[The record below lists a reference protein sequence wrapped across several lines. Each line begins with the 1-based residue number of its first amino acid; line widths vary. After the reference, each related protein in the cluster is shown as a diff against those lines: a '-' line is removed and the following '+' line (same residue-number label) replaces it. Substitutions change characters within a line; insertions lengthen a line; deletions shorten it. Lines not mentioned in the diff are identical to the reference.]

1 MKKTSLAIAL
11 SLILTACGSSGGKP
25 SISIPTATQTPTIN
39 NSSQN
44 KPATQEA
51 APSKQTQGTT
61 SNQSTPVA
69 TVPKQTPTINNLSSN
84 KPETHEVA
92 PSKQTQDT
100 TSNQL
105 TPAATVPKPD
115 ETKLN
120 NIGVSLNKNDFI
132 KGEINKEPV
141 LDQNGKEI
149 AQLSG
154 YNRAYSFNGAL
165 MKSKDS
171 GPGEI
176 IVEKIV
182 LKLAD
187 KAGAIGGLKG
197 FVLSKMIVPFFN
209 ATKNPERDIFYFGS
223 ETPES
228 SIPKSGIVTYK
239 GNASRY
245 DSVTAKVKNIGK
257 AELIADFENKKIK
270 GELTIDSFLRRN
282 ISLKEADIQG
292 NGFKGEAVAGEN
304 HILMTRKGEYEG
316 KFYGPRAEEVA
327 GKATFSEE
335 VADKP
340 KFLQLKNLNTS
351 FSAEQVK

>member
-69 TVPKQTPTINNLSSN
+69 TVS
-84 KPETHEVA
+84 
-92 PSKQTQDT
+92 
-100 TSNQL
+100 
-105 TPAATVPKPD
+105 KPD
-115 ETKLN
+115 IKLKDT
-120 NIGVSLNKNDFI
+120 GVSLNKNDFI

-171 GPGEI
+171 GLGKI
-176 IVEKIV
+176 IVGNTV

-187 KAGAIGGLKG
+187 KVGAIGGLTG
-197 FVLSKMIVPFFN
+197 FGLSKTIVSLYN
-209 ATKNPERDIFYFGS
+209 ATQNPERDIFYFGD

-245 DSVTAKVKNIGK
+245 DNVTAQVKNIGTT
-257 AELIADFENKKIK
+257 ELIADFENKKIK
-270 GELTIDSFLRRN
+270 GELKIDGLFRRN

-335 VADKP
+335 
-340 KFLQLKNLNTS
+340 LKDLNTS

>member
-11 SLILTACGSSGGKP
+11 SLILTACGSSGSKP

-69 TVPKQTPTINNLSSN
+69 TVS
-84 KPETHEVA
+84 
-92 PSKQTQDT
+92 
-100 TSNQL
+100 
-105 TPAATVPKPD
+105 KPD
-115 ETKLN
+115 IKLKDT
-120 NIGVSLNKNDFI
+120 GVSLNKNDFI

-171 GPGEI
+171 GLGKI
-176 IVEKIV
+176 IVGNTV

-187 KAGAIGGLKG
+187 KVGAIGGLTG
-197 FVLSKMIVPFFN
+197 FGLSKAIVSLYN
-209 ATKNPERDIFYFGS
+209 ATQNPERDIFYFGD
-223 ETPES
+223 ETPEP

-245 DSVTAKVKNIGK
+245 DNVTAQVKNIGTT
-257 AELIADFENKKIK
+257 ELIADFENKKIK
-270 GELTIDSFLRRN
+270 GELTIDGLRRN

-335 VADKP
+335 
-340 KFLQLKNLNTS
+340 LKALNTS
-351 FSAEQVK
+351 FSAKQVK

>member
-1 MKKTSLAIAL
+1 MIEYIISTIFNPTLEELIMKKTSLAIAL

-69 TVPKQTPTINNLSSN
+69 TVS
-84 KPETHEVA
+84 
-92 PSKQTQDT
+92 
-100 TSNQL
+100 
-105 TPAATVPKPD
+105 KPD
-115 ETKLN
+115 IKLKDT
-120 NIGVSLNKNDFI
+120 GVSLNKNDFI

-171 GPGEI
+171 GLGKI
-176 IVEKIV
+176 IVGNTV

-187 KAGAIGGLKG
+187 KVGAIGGLTG
-197 FVLSKMIVPFFN
+197 FGLSKTIVSLYN
-209 ATKNPERDIFYFGS
+209 ATQNPERDIFYFGD

-245 DSVTAKVKNIGK
+245 DNVTAQVKNIGTT
-257 AELIADFENKKIK
+257 ELIADFENKKIK
-270 GELTIDSFLRRN
+270 GELKIDGLRRN

-304 HILMTRKGEYEG
+304 HILMNRKGEYEG

-335 VADKP
+335 
-340 KFLQLKNLNTS
+340 LKDLNTS

>member
-1 MKKTSLAIAL
+1 MIEYIISTIFNPTLEDLIMKKTSLAIAL

-69 TVPKQTPTINNLSSN
+69 TVS
-84 KPETHEVA
+84 
-92 PSKQTQDT
+92 
-100 TSNQL
+100 
-105 TPAATVPKPD
+105 KPD
-115 ETKLN
+115 IKLKDT
-120 NIGVSLNKNDFI
+120 GVSLNKNDFI

-171 GPGEI
+171 GLGKI
-176 IVEKIV
+176 IVGNTV

-187 KAGAIGGLKG
+187 KVGAIGGLTG
-197 FVLSKMIVPFFN
+197 FGLSKAMVSLYN
-209 ATKNPERDIFYFGS
+209 ATQNPERDIFYFGD

-245 DSVTAKVKNIGK
+245 DNVTAQVKNIGTT
-257 AELIADFENKKIK
+257 ELIADFENKKIK
-270 GELTIDSFLRRN
+270 GELKIDGLRRN
-282 ISLKEADIQG
+282 ISLKEADIKG

-335 VADKP
+335 
-340 KFLQLKNLNTS
+340 LKDLNTS

>member
-69 TVPKQTPTINNLSSN
+69 TVS
-84 KPETHEVA
+84 
-92 PSKQTQDT
+92 
-100 TSNQL
+100 
-105 TPAATVPKPD
+105 KPD
-115 ETKLN
+115 IKLKDT
-120 NIGVSLNKNDFI
+120 GVSLNKNDFI

-171 GPGEI
+171 GLGKI
-176 IVEKIV
+176 IVGNTV

-187 KAGAIGGLKG
+187 KVGAIGGLTG
-197 FVLSKMIVPFFN
+197 FGLSKTIVSLYN
-209 ATKNPERDIFYFGS
+209 ATQNPERDIFYFGD

-245 DSVTAKVKNIGK
+245 DNVTAQVKNIGK

-270 GELTIDSFLRRN
+270 GELKIDGLRRN

-335 VADKP
+335 
-340 KFLQLKNLNTS
+340 LKDLNTS

>member
-11 SLILTACGSSGGKP
+11 SLILTASGSSGGKP

-44 KPATQEA
+44 KPA
-51 APSKQTQGTT
+51 
-61 SNQSTPVA
+61 
-69 TVPKQTPTINNLSSN
+69 
-84 KPETHEVA
+84 THEVA

-120 NIGVSLNKNDFI
+120 NTGVSLNKNDFI

-171 GPGEI
+171 GPSEI
-176 IVEKIV
+176 IVEKMV

-187 KAGAIGGLKG
+187 KVGAIGGLKG
-197 FVLSKMIVPFFN
+197 FFLSKAIDFLYN
-209 ATKNPERDIFYFGS
+209 ATQNPERDIFYFGD

-270 GELTIDSFLRRN
+270 GELKIDGLRRN

-335 VADKP
+335 VADKAT
-340 KFLQLKNLNTS
+340 FLKLKNLNTS
-351 FSAEQVK
+351 FSAERVK

>member
-69 TVPKQTPTINNLSSN
+69 TVPK
-84 KPETHEVA
+84 
-92 PSKQTQDT
+92 
-100 TSNQL
+100 
-105 TPAATVPKPD
+105 PD

-120 NIGVSLNKNDFI
+120 NTGVPDETKLNNTGVSLNKNDFI

-171 GPGEI
+171 GLGKI
-176 IVEKIV
+176 IVGNTV

-187 KAGAIGGLKG
+187 KVGAIGGLTG
-197 FVLSKMIVPFFN
+197 YGLSKAIVSLYN
-209 ATKNPERDIFYFGS
+209 ATQNPERDIFYFGS

-228 SIPKSGIVTYK
+228 SIPKSGIVTYQ

-245 DSVTAKVKNIGK
+245 DNVTAQVKNIGTT
-257 AELIADFENKKIK
+257 ELIADFENKKIK
-270 GELTIDSFLRRN
+270 GELKIDGLRRN
-282 ISLKEADIQG
+282 ISLKEADIKG

-335 VADKP
+335 
-340 KFLQLKNLNTS
+340 LKDLNTS

>member
-39 NSSQN
+39 NSSKN

-69 TVPKQTPTINNLSSN
+69 TVS
-84 KPETHEVA
+84 
-92 PSKQTQDT
+92 
-100 TSNQL
+100 
-105 TPAATVPKPD
+105 KPD
-115 ETKLN
+115 IKLKDT
-120 NIGVSLNKNDFI
+120 GVSLNKNDFI

-171 GPGEI
+171 GLGKI
-176 IVEKIV
+176 IVGNTV

-187 KAGAIGGLKG
+187 KVGAIGGLTG
-197 FVLSKMIVPFFN
+197 FGLSKTIVSLYN
-209 ATKNPERDIFYFGS
+209 ATQNPERDIFYFGD

-245 DSVTAKVKNIGK
+245 DNVTAQVKNIGTT
-257 AELIADFENKKIK
+257 ELIADFENKKIK
-270 GELTIDSFLRRN
+270 GELKIDGLRRN

-335 VADKP
+335 
-340 KFLQLKNLNTS
+340 LKDLNTS

>member
-69 TVPKQTPTINNLSSN
+69 TVS
-84 KPETHEVA
+84 
-92 PSKQTQDT
+92 
-100 TSNQL
+100 
-105 TPAATVPKPD
+105 KPD
-115 ETKLN
+115 IKLKDT
-120 NIGVSLNKNDFI
+120 GVSLNKNDFI

-171 GPGEI
+171 GLGKI
-176 IVEKIV
+176 IVGNTV

-187 KAGAIGGLKG
+187 KVGAIGGLTG
-197 FVLSKMIVPFFN
+197 FGLSKAIVSLYN
-209 ATKNPERDIFYFGS
+209 ATQNPERDIFYFGS

-245 DSVTAKVKNIGK
+245 DNVTAQVKNIGTT
-257 AELIADFENKKIK
+257 ELIADFENKKIK
-270 GELTIDSFLRRN
+270 GELKIDGLRRN
-282 ISLKEADIQG
+282 ISLKEADIKG

-335 VADKP
+335 
-340 KFLQLKNLNTS
+340 LKDLNTS

>member
-69 TVPKQTPTINNLSSN
+69 TVS
-84 KPETHEVA
+84 
-92 PSKQTQDT
+92 
-100 TSNQL
+100 
-105 TPAATVPKPD
+105 KPD
-115 ETKLN
+115 IKLKDT
-120 NIGVSLNKNDFI
+120 GVSLNKNDFI

-171 GPGEI
+171 GLGKI
-176 IVEKIV
+176 IVGNTV

-187 KAGAIGGLKG
+187 KVGAIGGLTG
-197 FVLSKMIVPFFN
+197 SSLSKAIVSLYN
-209 ATKNPERDIFYFGS
+209 ATQNPERDIFYFGD

-245 DSVTAKVKNIGK
+245 DNVTAQVKNIGTT
-257 AELIADFENKKIK
+257 ELIADFENKKIK
-270 GELTIDSFLRRN
+270 GELKIDGLRRN

-335 VADKP
+335 
-340 KFLQLKNLNTS
+340 LKDLNTS

>member
-51 APSKQTQGTT
+51 APSKQIQGTT
-61 SNQSTPVA
+61 SNQSTPV
-69 TVPKQTPTINNLSSN
+69 T
-84 KPETHEVA
+84 
-92 PSKQTQDT
+92 
-100 TSNQL
+100 
-105 TPAATVPKPD
+105 TVPKPD

-120 NIGVSLNKNDFI
+120 NTGVSLNKNDFI

-171 GPGEI
+171 GLGKI
-176 IVEKIV
+176 IVGNTV

-187 KAGAIGGLKG
+187 KVGAIGGLTG
-197 FVLSKMIVPFFN
+197 FGLSKAIVSLYN
-209 ATKNPERDIFYFGS
+209 ATQNPERDIFYFGD

-245 DSVTAKVKNIGK
+245 DNVTAQVKNIGET
-257 AELIADFENKKIK
+257 ELIADFENKKIK
-270 GELTIDSFLRRN
+270 GELKIDGLFRRN

-335 VADKP
+335 
-340 KFLQLKNLNTS
+340 LKDLNTS

>member
-69 TVPKQTPTINNLSSN
+69 TVS
-84 KPETHEVA
+84 
-92 PSKQTQDT
+92 
-100 TSNQL
+100 
-105 TPAATVPKPD
+105 KPD
-115 ETKLN
+115 IKLKDT
-120 NIGVSLNKNDFI
+120 GVSLNKNDFI

-171 GPGEI
+171 GLGKI
-176 IVEKIV
+176 IVGNTV

-187 KAGAIGGLKG
+187 KVGAIGGLTG
-197 FVLSKMIVPFFN
+197 FGLSKAMVSLYN
-209 ATKNPERDIFYFGS
+209 ATQNPERDIFYFGD

-245 DSVTAKVKNIGK
+245 DNVTAQVKNIGTT
-257 AELIADFENKKIK
+257 ELIADFENKKIK
-270 GELTIDSFLRRN
+270 GELKIDGLRRN
-282 ISLKEADIQG
+282 ISLKEADIKG

-335 VADKP
+335 
-340 KFLQLKNLNTS
+340 LKDLNTS

>member
-11 SLILTACGSSGGKP
+11 SLILTACGSSGSKP

-69 TVPKQTPTINNLSSN
+69 TVS
-84 KPETHEVA
+84 
-92 PSKQTQDT
+92 
-100 TSNQL
+100 
-105 TPAATVPKPD
+105 KPD
-115 ETKLN
+115 IKLKDT
-120 NIGVSLNKNDFI
+120 GVSLNKNDFI

-171 GPGEI
+171 GLGKI
-176 IVEKIV
+176 IVGNTV

-187 KAGAIGGLKG
+187 KVGAIGGLTG
-197 FVLSKMIVPFFN
+197 FGLSKAIVSLYN
-209 ATKNPERDIFYFGS
+209 ATQNPERDIFYFGD

-245 DSVTAKVKNIGK
+245 DNVTAQVKNIGTT
-257 AELIADFENKKIK
+257 ELIADFENKKIK
-270 GELTIDSFLRRN
+270 GELKIDGLRRN

-292 NGFKGEAVAGEN
+292 NGFKGEAVA
-304 HILMTRKGEYEG
+304 
-316 KFYGPRAEEVA
+316 
-327 GKATFSEE
+327 
-335 VADKP
+335 
-340 KFLQLKNLNTS
+340 
-351 FSAEQVK
+351 

>member
-69 TVPKQTPTINNLSSN
+69 TVS
-84 KPETHEVA
+84 
-92 PSKQTQDT
+92 
-100 TSNQL
+100 
-105 TPAATVPKPD
+105 KPD
-115 ETKLN
+115 IKLKDT
-120 NIGVSLNKNDFI
+120 GVSLNKNDFI

-171 GPGEI
+171 GLGKI
-176 IVEKIV
+176 IVGDTV

-187 KAGAIGGLKG
+187 KVGAIGGLKG
-197 FVLSKMIVPFFN
+197 FVLSKAIVSFYN
-209 ATKNPERDIFYFGS
+209 AIQNPERDI
-223 ETPES
+223 S
-228 SIPKSGIVTYK
+228 S
-239 GNASRY
+239 
-245 DSVTAKVKNIGK
+245 
-257 AELIADFENKKIK
+257 
-270 GELTIDSFLRRN
+270 
-282 ISLKEADIQG
+282 
-292 NGFKGEAVAGEN
+292 
-304 HILMTRKGEYEG
+304 
-316 KFYGPRAEEVA
+316 
-327 GKATFSEE
+327 
-335 VADKP
+335 
-340 KFLQLKNLNTS
+340 
-351 FSAEQVK
+351 

>member
-69 TVPKQTPTINNLSSN
+69 TVS
-84 KPETHEVA
+84 
-92 PSKQTQDT
+92 
-100 TSNQL
+100 
-105 TPAATVPKPD
+105 KPD
-115 ETKLN
+115 IKLKDT
-120 NIGVSLNKNDFI
+120 GVSLNKNDFI

-171 GPGEI
+171 GLGKI
-176 IVEKIV
+176 IVGNTV

-187 KAGAIGGLKG
+187 KVGAIGGLKG
-197 FVLSKMIVPFFN
+197 FFLSKAIDSLYN
-209 ATKNPERDIFYFGS
+209 ATQNPERDIFYFGD

-245 DSVTAKVKNIGK
+245 DNVTAQVKNIGTT
-257 AELIADFENKKIK
+257 ELIADFENKKIK
-270 GELTIDSFLRRN
+270 GELKIDGLRRN
-282 ISLKEADIQG
+282 ISLKEADIKG

-335 VADKP
+335 
-340 KFLQLKNLNTS
+340 LKDLNTS

>member
-69 TVPKQTPTINNLSSN
+69 TVPK
-84 KPETHEVA
+84 
-92 PSKQTQDT
+92 
-100 TSNQL
+100 
-105 TPAATVPKPD
+105 PD

-120 NIGVSLNKNDFI
+120 NTGVSLNKNDFI

-165 MKSKDS
+165 IKSKDS
-171 GPGEI
+171 GPSEI
-176 IVEKIV
+176 IVEKMV

-187 KAGAIGGLKG
+187 KVGAIGGLKG
-197 FVLSKMIVPFFN
+197 FFLSKAIDFLYN
-209 ATKNPERDIFYFGS
+209 ATQNPERDIFYFGD

-245 DSVTAKVKNIGK
+245 DSVAAKVKNIGK

-270 GELTIDSFLRRN
+270 GELKIDGLRRN

>member
-1 MKKTSLAIAL
+1 MIEYIISTIFNPTLEELIMKKTSLAIAL

-69 TVPKQTPTINNLSSN
+69 TVS
-84 KPETHEVA
+84 
-92 PSKQTQDT
+92 
-100 TSNQL
+100 
-105 TPAATVPKPD
+105 KPD
-115 ETKLN
+115 IKLKDT
-120 NIGVSLNKNDFI
+120 GVSLNKNDFI

-171 GPGEI
+171 GLRKI
-176 IVEKIV
+176 ILVNTV

-187 KAGAIGGLKG
+187 KVGAIGGLTG
-197 FVLSKMIVPFFN
+197 FGLSKAIVSLYN
-209 ATKNPERDIFYFGS
+209 ATQNPERDIFYFGD

-245 DSVTAKVKNIGK
+245 DNVTAQVKNIGTT
-257 AELIADFENKKIK
+257 ELIADFENKKIK
-270 GELTIDSFLRRN
+270 GELKIDGLRRN

-327 GKATFSEE
+327 GKAIFSEE
-335 VADKP
+335 
-340 KFLQLKNLNTS
+340 LKDLNTS

>member
-69 TVPKQTPTINNLSSN
+69 TVS
-84 KPETHEVA
+84 
-92 PSKQTQDT
+92 
-100 TSNQL
+100 
-105 TPAATVPKPD
+105 KPD
-115 ETKLN
+115 IKLKDT
-120 NIGVSLNKNDFI
+120 GVSLNKNDFI

-171 GPGEI
+171 GLGKI
-176 IVEKIV
+176 IVGNTV

-187 KAGAIGGLKG
+187 KVGAIGGLTG
-197 FVLSKMIVPFFN
+197 YGLSKAIVSLYN
-209 ATKNPERDIFYFGS
+209 ATQNPERDIFYFGS

-228 SIPKSGIVTYK
+228 SIPKSGIVTYQ

-245 DSVTAKVKNIGK
+245 DNVTAQVKNIGTT
-257 AELIADFENKKIK
+257 ELIADFENKKIK
-270 GELTIDSFLRRN
+270 GELKIDGLRRN
-282 ISLKEADIQG
+282 ISLKEADIKG

-335 VADKP
+335 
-340 KFLQLKNLNTS
+340 LKDLNTS

>member
-61 SNQSTPVA
+61 PNQSTPVA
-69 TVPKQTPTINNLSSN
+69 TVS
-84 KPETHEVA
+84 
-92 PSKQTQDT
+92 
-100 TSNQL
+100 
-105 TPAATVPKPD
+105 KPD
-115 ETKLN
+115 IKLKDT
-120 NIGVSLNKNDFI
+120 GVSLNKNDFI

-171 GPGEI
+171 GLGKI
-176 IVEKIV
+176 IVGNTV

-187 KAGAIGGLKG
+187 KVGAIGGLTG
-197 FVLSKMIVPFFN
+197 FGLSKAIVSLYN
-209 ATKNPERDIFYFGS
+209 ATQNPERDIFYFGD

-245 DSVTAKVKNIGK
+245 DNVTAQVKNIGTT
-257 AELIADFENKKIK
+257 ELIADFENKKIK
-270 GELTIDSFLRRN
+270 GELKIDGLRRN
-282 ISLKEADIQG
+282 ISLKEADIKG

-335 VADKP
+335 
-340 KFLQLKNLNTS
+340 LKDLNTS

>member
-1 MKKTSLAIAL
+1 MIEYIISTIFNPTLEELIMKKTSLAIAL

-25 SISIPTATQTPTIN
+25 SISIPKATQTPTIN

-69 TVPKQTPTINNLSSN
+69 TVS
-84 KPETHEVA
+84 
-92 PSKQTQDT
+92 
-100 TSNQL
+100 
-105 TPAATVPKPD
+105 KPD
-115 ETKLN
+115 IKLKDT
-120 NIGVSLNKNDFI
+120 GVSLNKNDFI

-171 GPGEI
+171 GLGKI
-176 IVEKIV
+176 IVGNTV

-187 KAGAIGGLKG
+187 KVGAIGGLTG
-197 FVLSKMIVPFFN
+197 FGLSKAIVSLYN
-209 ATKNPERDIFYFGS
+209 ATQNPERDIFYFGD

-245 DSVTAKVKNIGK
+245 DNVTAQVKNIGTT
-257 AELIADFENKKIK
+257 ELIADFENKKIK
-270 GELTIDSFLRRN
+270 GELKIDGLRRN

-327 GKATFSEE
+327 GKAIFSEE
-335 VADKP
+335 
-340 KFLQLKNLNTS
+340 LKDLNTS

>member
-39 NSSQN
+39 NSSSN
-44 KPATQEA
+44 KPATHEA

-61 SNQSTPVA
+61 SNQSTPV
-69 TVPKQTPTINNLSSN
+69 
-84 KPETHEVA
+84 
-92 PSKQTQDT
+92 T
-100 TSNQL
+100 TM
-105 TPAATVPKPD
+105 PKPD

-120 NIGVSLNKNDFI
+120 NTGVSLNKNDFI

-154 YNRAYSFNGAL
+154 HNRAYSFNGAL

-171 GPGEI
+171 GLGKI
-176 IVEKIV
+176 IVGNTV

-187 KAGAIGGLKG
+187 KVGAIGGLTG
-197 FVLSKMIVPFFN
+197 SSLSKAIVSLYN
-209 ATKNPERDIFYFGS
+209 ATQNPERDIFYFGS

-245 DSVTAKVKNIGK
+245 DNVTAQVKNIGET
-257 AELIADFENKKIK
+257 ELIADFENKKIK
-270 GELTIDSFLRRN
+270 GELKIDGLFRRN

-335 VADKP
+335 
-340 KFLQLKNLNTS
+340 LKDLNTS

>member
-44 KPATQEA
+44 KPATQDA

-69 TVPKQTPTINNLSSN
+69 TVS
-84 KPETHEVA
+84 
-92 PSKQTQDT
+92 
-100 TSNQL
+100 
-105 TPAATVPKPD
+105 KPD
-115 ETKLN
+115 IKLKDT
-120 NIGVSLNKNDFI
+120 GVSLNKNDFI

-171 GPGEI
+171 GLGKI
-176 IVEKIV
+176 IVGNTV

-187 KAGAIGGLKG
+187 KVGAIGGLTG
-197 FVLSKMIVPFFN
+197 FGLSKTIVSLYN
-209 ATKNPERDIFYFGS
+209 ATQNPERDIFYFGD

-245 DSVTAKVKNIGK
+245 DNVTAQVKNIGTT
-257 AELIADFENKKIK
+257 ELIADFENKKIK
-270 GELTIDSFLRRN
+270 GELKIDGLRRN

-335 VADKP
+335 
-340 KFLQLKNLNTS
+340 LKDLNTS

>member
-69 TVPKQTPTINNLSSN
+69 TVPK
-84 KPETHEVA
+84 
-92 PSKQTQDT
+92 
-100 TSNQL
+100 
-105 TPAATVPKPD
+105 PD

-120 NIGVSLNKNDFI
+120 NTCVPDETKLNNTGVSLNKNDFI

-171 GPGEI
+171 GLGKI
-176 IVEKIV
+176 IVGNTV

-187 KAGAIGGLKG
+187 KVGAIGGLTG
-197 FVLSKMIVPFFN
+197 YGLSKAIVSLYN
-209 ATKNPERDIFYFGS
+209 ATQNPERDIFYFGS

-228 SIPKSGIVTYK
+228 SIPKSGIVTYQ

-245 DSVTAKVKNIGK
+245 DNVTAQVKNIGTT
-257 AELIADFENKKIK
+257 ELIADFENKKIK
-270 GELTIDSFLRRN
+270 GELKIDGLRRN
-282 ISLKEADIQG
+282 ISLKEADIKG

-335 VADKP
+335 
-340 KFLQLKNLNTS
+340 LKDLNTS

>member
-69 TVPKQTPTINNLSSN
+69 TVS
-84 KPETHEVA
+84 
-92 PSKQTQDT
+92 
-100 TSNQL
+100 
-105 TPAATVPKPD
+105 KPD
-115 ETKLN
+115 IKLKDT
-120 NIGVSLNKNDFI
+120 GVSLNKNDFI

-171 GPGEI
+171 GLGKI
-176 IVEKIV
+176 IVGNTV

-187 KAGAIGGLKG
+187 KVGAIGGLTG
-197 FVLSKMIVPFFN
+197 FGLSKTIVSLYN
-209 ATKNPERDIFYFGS
+209 ATQNPERDIFYFGD

-245 DSVTAKVKNIGK
+245 DNVTAQVKNIGTT
-257 AELIADFENKKIK
+257 ELIADFENKKIK
-270 GELTIDSFLRRN
+270 GELKIDGLRRN

-335 VADKP
+335 
-340 KFLQLKNLNTS
+340 LKDLNTS

>member
-1 MKKTSLAIAL
+1 MKKTSFAIAL
-11 SLILTACGSSGGKP
+11 SLILTACGSSGSKP

-69 TVPKQTPTINNLSSN
+69 TVS
-84 KPETHEVA
+84 
-92 PSKQTQDT
+92 
-100 TSNQL
+100 
-105 TPAATVPKPD
+105 KPD
-115 ETKLN
+115 IKLKDT
-120 NIGVSLNKNDFI
+120 GVSLNKNDFI

-171 GPGEI
+171 GLGKI
-176 IVEKIV
+176 IVGNTV

-187 KAGAIGGLKG
+187 KVGAIGGLTG
-197 FVLSKMIVPFFN
+197 FGLSKAIVSLYN
-209 ATKNPERDIFYFGS
+209 ATQNPERDIFYFGD

-245 DSVTAKVKNIGK
+245 DNVTAQVKNIGTT
-257 AELIADFENKKIK
+257 ELIADFENKKIK
-270 GELTIDSFLRRN
+270 GELKIDGLRRN

-316 KFYGPRAEEVA
+316 KFYGPRTEEVA
-327 GKATFSEE
+327 GKAIFSEE
-335 VADKP
+335 
-340 KFLQLKNLNTS
+340 LKDLNTS

>member
-39 NSSQN
+39 NSSPN
-44 KPATQEA
+44 KPATQGA

-69 TVPKQTPTINNLSSN
+69 TVS
-84 KPETHEVA
+84 
-92 PSKQTQDT
+92 
-100 TSNQL
+100 
-105 TPAATVPKPD
+105 KPD
-115 ETKLN
+115 IKLKDT
-120 NIGVSLNKNDFI
+120 GVSLNKNDFI

-165 MKSKDS
+165 IKSKDS

-176 IVEKIV
+176 IVEKMV
-182 LKLAD
+182 LKLSD
-187 KAGAIGGLKG
+187 KAGAIGGLIGYG
-197 FVLSKMIVPFFN
+197 FSKVIGPLFN

-245 DSVTAKVKNIGK
+245 DNVTAQVKNIGK
-257 AELIADFENKKIK
+257 TELIADFENKKIK
-270 GELTIDSFLRRN
+270 GELKIDGLRRN
-282 ISLKEADIQG
+282 
-292 NGFKGEAVAGEN
+292 
-304 HILMTRKGEYEG
+304 T
-316 KFYGPRAEEVA
+316 VA
-327 GKATFSEE
+327 GKATFL
-335 VADKP
+335 K
-340 KFLQLKNLNTS
+340 LKNLNTS

>member
-39 NSSQN
+39 NSSSN

-69 TVPKQTPTINNLSSN
+69 TASN
-84 KPETHEVA
+84 
-92 PSKQTQDT
+92 
-100 TSNQL
+100 
-105 TPAATVPKPD
+105 PD
-115 ETKLN
+115 IKLN
-120 NIGVSLNKNDFI
+120 NTDVSLNKNDFI

-165 MKSKDS
+165 IKSKDS

-176 IVEKIV
+176 IVEKMV

-187 KAGAIGGLKG
+187 KAGAIGGLIGYG
-197 FVLSKMIVPFFN
+197 FSKVIGPLFN

-245 DSVTAKVKNIGK
+245 DNVTAQVKNIGTT
-257 AELIADFENKKIK
+257 ELIADFENKKIK
-270 GELTIDSFLRRN
+270 GELKIDGLRRN
-282 ISLKEADIQG
+282 ISLKEADIKG

-335 VADKP
+335 
-340 KFLQLKNLNTS
+340 LKDLNTS

>member
-69 TVPKQTPTINNLSSN
+69 TVS
-84 KPETHEVA
+84 
-92 PSKQTQDT
+92 
-100 TSNQL
+100 
-105 TPAATVPKPD
+105 KPD
-115 ETKLN
+115 IKLKDT
-120 NIGVSLNKNDFI
+120 GVSLNKNDFI

-171 GPGEI
+171 GLGKI
-176 IVEKIV
+176 IVGNTV

-187 KAGAIGGLKG
+187 KVGAIGGLTG
-197 FVLSKMIVPFFN
+197 FGLSKAIVSLYN
-209 ATKNPERDIFYFGS
+209 ATQNPERDIFYFGD

-245 DSVTAKVKNIGK
+245 DNVTAQVKNIGTT
-257 AELIADFENKKIK
+257 ELIADFENKKIK
-270 GELTIDSFLRRN
+270 GELKIDGLRRN
-282 ISLKEADIQG
+282 ISLKEADIKG
-292 NGFKGEAVAGEN
+292 NGFKGGAVAGEN

-335 VADKP
+335 
-340 KFLQLKNLNTS
+340 LKDLNTS

>member
-1 MKKTSLAIAL
+1 MIEYIISTIFNPTLEELIMKKTSLAIAL

-25 SISIPTATQTPTIN
+25 SISMPTATQTPTIN

-69 TVPKQTPTINNLSSN
+69 TVS
-84 KPETHEVA
+84 
-92 PSKQTQDT
+92 
-100 TSNQL
+100 
-105 TPAATVPKPD
+105 KPD
-115 ETKLN
+115 IKLKDT
-120 NIGVSLNKNDFI
+120 GVSLNKNDFI

-171 GPGEI
+171 GLGKI
-176 IVEKIV
+176 IVGNTV

-187 KAGAIGGLKG
+187 KVGAIGGLTG
-197 FVLSKMIVPFFN
+197 FGLSKTIVSLYN
-209 ATKNPERDIFYFGS
+209 ATQNPERDIFYFGD

-245 DSVTAKVKNIGK
+245 DNVTAQVKNIGTT
-257 AELIADFENKKIK
+257 ELIADFENKKIK
-270 GELTIDSFLRRN
+270 GELKIDGLRRN

-335 VADKP
+335 
-340 KFLQLKNLNTS
+340 LKDLNTS

>member
-69 TVPKQTPTINNLSSN
+69 TVS
-84 KPETHEVA
+84 
-92 PSKQTQDT
+92 
-100 TSNQL
+100 
-105 TPAATVPKPD
+105 KPD
-115 ETKLN
+115 IKLKDT
-120 NIGVSLNKNDFI
+120 GVSLNKNDFI

-171 GPGEI
+171 GLGKI
-176 IVEKIV
+176 IVGNTV

-187 KAGAIGGLKG
+187 KVGAIGGLKG
-197 FVLSKMIVPFFN
+197 FGLSKAIVSLYN
-209 ATKNPERDIFYFGS
+209 ATQNPERDIFYFGD

-245 DSVTAKVKNIGK
+245 DNVTAQVKNIGTT
-257 AELIADFENKKIK
+257 ELIADFENKKIK
-270 GELTIDSFLRRN
+270 GELKIDGLRRN

-327 GKATFSEE
+327 GKAIFSEE
-335 VADKP
+335 
-340 KFLQLKNLNTS
+340 LKDLNTS

>member
-69 TVPKQTPTINNLSSN
+69 TVPK
-84 KPETHEVA
+84 
-92 PSKQTQDT
+92 
-100 TSNQL
+100 
-105 TPAATVPKPD
+105 PD

-120 NIGVSLNKNDFI
+120 NTGVSLNKNDFI

-171 GPGEI
+171 GLGKI
-176 IVEKIV
+176 IVGNTV

-187 KAGAIGGLKG
+187 KVGAIGGLKG
-197 FVLSKMIVPFFN
+197 FGLSKAIVSLYN
-209 ATKNPERDIFYFGS
+209 ATQNPERDIFYFGD

-245 DSVTAKVKNIGK
+245 DNVTAQVKNIGET
-257 AELIADFENKKIK
+257 ELIADFENKKIK
-270 GELTIDSFLRRN
+270 GELKIDGLFRRN

-335 VADKP
+335 
-340 KFLQLKNLNTS
+340 LKDLNTS

>member
-1 MKKTSLAIAL
+1 MIEYIISTIFNPTLEDLIMKKTSLAIAL

-51 APSKQTQGTT
+51 APSKQIQGTT
-61 SNQSTPVA
+61 SNQSTPVT
-69 TVPKQTPTINNLSSN
+69 TVPKL
-84 KPETHEVA
+84 
-92 PSKQTQDT
+92 
-100 TSNQL
+100 
-105 TPAATVPKPD
+105 D

-120 NIGVSLNKNDFI
+120 NTGVSLNKNDFI

-171 GPGEI
+171 GLGKI
-176 IVEKIV
+176 IVGNTV

-187 KAGAIGGLKG
+187 KVGAIGGLTG
-197 FVLSKMIVPFFN
+197 FGLSKAIVSLYN
-209 ATKNPERDIFYFGS
+209 ATQNPERDIFYFGD

-228 SIPKSGIVTYK
+228 SIPKSGIVTYQ

-245 DSVTAKVKNIGK
+245 DNVTAQVKNIGK
-257 AELIADFENKKIK
+257 TELIADFENKKIK
-270 GELTIDSFLRRN
+270 GELTIDGFLRRN
-282 ISLKEADIQG
+282 ISLKETDIQG

-335 VADKP
+335 
-340 KFLQLKNLNTS
+340 LKDLNTS

>member
-25 SISIPTATQTPTIN
+25 SISMPTATQTPTIN

-69 TVPKQTPTINNLSSN
+69 TVS
-84 KPETHEVA
+84 
-92 PSKQTQDT
+92 
-100 TSNQL
+100 
-105 TPAATVPKPD
+105 KPD
-115 ETKLN
+115 IKLKDT
-120 NIGVSLNKNDFI
+120 GVSLNKNDFI

-171 GPGEI
+171 GLGKI
-176 IVEKIV
+176 IVGNTV

-187 KAGAIGGLKG
+187 KVGAIGGLTG
-197 FVLSKMIVPFFN
+197 FGLSKTIVSLYN
-209 ATKNPERDIFYFGS
+209 ATQNPERDIFYFGD

-245 DSVTAKVKNIGK
+245 DNVTAQVKNIGTT
-257 AELIADFENKKIK
+257 ELIADFENKKIK
-270 GELTIDSFLRRN
+270 GELKIDGLRRN

-292 NGFKGEAVAGEN
+292 NGFKGEAVAGDN

-335 VADKP
+335 
-340 KFLQLKNLNTS
+340 LKDLNTS

>member
-69 TVPKQTPTINNLSSN
+69 TVPK
-84 KPETHEVA
+84 
-92 PSKQTQDT
+92 
-100 TSNQL
+100 
-105 TPAATVPKPD
+105 PD

-120 NIGVSLNKNDFI
+120 NTGVSLNKNDFI

-171 GPGEI
+171 GLGKI
-176 IVEKIV
+176 IVGNTV

-187 KAGAIGGLKG
+187 KVGAIGGLKG
-197 FVLSKMIVPFFN
+197 FGLSKAIVSLY
-209 ATKNPERDIFYFGS
+209 D

-245 DSVTAKVKNIGK
+245 DNVTAQVKNIGTT
-257 AELIADFENKKIK
+257 ELIADFENKKIK
-270 GELTIDSFLRRN
+270 GELKIDGLRRN

-327 GKATFSEE
+327 GKAIFSEE
-335 VADKP
+335 
-340 KFLQLKNLNTS
+340 LKDLNTS

>member
-25 SISIPTATQTPTIN
+25 SISIPTATQTPPIN

-51 APSKQTQGTT
+51 APSKQIQGTT
-61 SNQSTPVA
+61 SNQSTPV
-69 TVPKQTPTINNLSSN
+69 T
-84 KPETHEVA
+84 
-92 PSKQTQDT
+92 
-100 TSNQL
+100 
-105 TPAATVPKPD
+105 TVPKPD

-120 NIGVSLNKNDFI
+120 NTGVSLNKNDFI

-171 GPGEI
+171 GLGKI
-176 IVEKIV
+176 IVGNTV

-187 KAGAIGGLKG
+187 KVGAIGGLTG
-197 FVLSKMIVPFFN
+197 FGLSKAIVSLYN
-209 ATKNPERDIFYFGS
+209 ATQNPERDIFYFGD

-245 DSVTAKVKNIGK
+245 DNVTAQVKNIGET
-257 AELIADFENKKIK
+257 ELIADFENKKIK
-270 GELTIDSFLRRN
+270 GELKIDGLFRRN

-335 VADKP
+335 
-340 KFLQLKNLNTS
+340 LKDLNTS

>member
-25 SISIPTATQTPTIN
+25 SISIPTAIQTPTIN
-39 NSSQN
+39 NSSSN

-51 APSKQTQGTT
+51 VPSKQTQGTT

-69 TVPKQTPTINNLSSN
+69 TMPKS
-84 KPETHEVA
+84 
-92 PSKQTQDT
+92 
-100 TSNQL
+100 
-105 TPAATVPKPD
+105 D

-120 NIGVSLNKNDFI
+120 NTSVSLNKNDFI

-165 MKSKDS
+165 IKSKDS

-176 IVEKIV
+176 IVEKMV
-182 LKLAD
+182 LKLSD
-187 KAGAIGGLKG
+187 KAGAIGGLIGYG
-197 FVLSKMIVPFFN
+197 FSKVIGPLFN

-245 DSVTAKVKNIGK
+245 DNVTAQVKNIGTT
-257 AELIADFENKKIK
+257 ELIADFENKKIK
-270 GELTIDSFLRRN
+270 GELTIDGFLRRN

-292 NGFKGEAVAGEN
+292 NGFKGVAGEN
-304 HILMTRKGEYEG
+304 HILKTRKGEYEG

-335 VADKP
+335 
-340 KFLQLKNLNTS
+340 LKALNTS

>member
-1 MKKTSLAIAL
+1 MIEYIISTIFNPTLEELIMKKTSLAIVL

-69 TVPKQTPTINNLSSN
+69 TVS
-84 KPETHEVA
+84 
-92 PSKQTQDT
+92 
-100 TSNQL
+100 
-105 TPAATVPKPD
+105 KPD
-115 ETKLN
+115 IKLKDT
-120 NIGVSLNKNDFI
+120 GVSLNKNDFI

-171 GPGEI
+171 GLGKI
-176 IVEKIV
+176 IVGNTV

-187 KAGAIGGLKG
+187 KVGAIGGLTG
-197 FVLSKMIVPFFN
+197 FGLSKTIVSLYN
-209 ATKNPERDIFYFGS
+209 ATQNPERDIFYFGD

-245 DSVTAKVKNIGK
+245 DNVTAQVKNIGTT
-257 AELIADFENKKIK
+257 ELIADFENKKIK
-270 GELTIDSFLRRN
+270 GELKIDGLRRN

-335 VADKP
+335 
-340 KFLQLKNLNTS
+340 LKDLNTS